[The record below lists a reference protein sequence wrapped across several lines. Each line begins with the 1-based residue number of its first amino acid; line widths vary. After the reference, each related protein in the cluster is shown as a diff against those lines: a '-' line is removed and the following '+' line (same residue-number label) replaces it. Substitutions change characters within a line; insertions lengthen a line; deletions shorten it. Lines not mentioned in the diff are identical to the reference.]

1 MKKIDGRFH
10 YLSKTC
16 VILVFIKP
24 GVKRFITIGLW
35 GTLAI
40 FLLCSASYWYI
51 GRVTRPLIYTDAA
64 NLGEYDVAMVLGTS
78 KYSRSGRRNMY
89 FYHRIDAAVA
99 LYTTGKAKK
108 ILVSGDNSQREYNE
122 PFDMLKAL
130 MDRGIPRKDIILDYA
145 GFRTFDSMV
154 RAREVFGQKR
164 FIVVSQRFHLER
176 AIYIGMMKDMD
187 VVGFVAADPRSG
199 NIPLFAREI
208 MARTKAV
215 LDCQLLGTTPKFLG
229 QKEVIDMSL

>member
-1 MKKIDGRFH
+1 MKR
-10 YLSKTC
+10 Y
-16 VILVFIKP
+16 
-24 GVKRFITIGLW
+24 ITIGLW

-51 GRVTRPLIYTDAA
+51 ANVTSPHIHTDITS
-64 NLGEYDVAMVLGTS
+64 LGVYDVALVLGTS
-78 KYSRSGRRNMY
+78 KYSKAGNRNMY

-99 LYTTGKAKK
+99 LYNSGKVKK
-108 ILVSGDNSQREYNE
+108 ILVSGDNSQKEYNE

-130 MDRGIPRKDIILDYA
+130 MERGIPRKDIVLDYA

-154 RAREVFGQKR
+154 RAKEVFGQKR
-164 FIVVSQRFHLER
+164 FVVISQKFHLER
-176 AIYIGMMKDMD
+176 ALYIGMNKDMD
-187 VVGFVAADPRSG
+187 VVGFVAKDPTRA

-229 QKEVIDMSL
+229 QKEVINMDI